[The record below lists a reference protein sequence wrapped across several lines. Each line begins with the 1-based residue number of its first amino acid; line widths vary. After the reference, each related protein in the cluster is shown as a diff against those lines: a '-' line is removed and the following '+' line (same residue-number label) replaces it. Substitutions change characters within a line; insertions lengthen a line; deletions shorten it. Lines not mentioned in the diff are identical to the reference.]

1 MLWPSPCHSWGIWGT
16 GRVSD
21 CPKLTLGQTHIPVSE
36 ILKSRKCSHQFLP
49 NSFVGKTWH
58 EAMQNSVE
66 PLSHLEWHHLTKEK
80 SMCLIS
86 WCCPRLLLRR
96 DTVYMPCYLS
106 IIRNTLNFK
115 RKLVPWVSDKGIWG
129 SRNSNLSIHLP
140 SSAVWAPN
148 HYVLLPETK
157 CL

>member
-1 MLWPSPCHSWGIWGT
+1 
-16 GRVSD
+16 
-21 CPKLTLGQTHIPVSE
+21 
-36 ILKSRKCSHQFLP
+36 
-49 NSFVGKTWH
+49 
-58 EAMQNSVE
+58 
-66 PLSHLEWHHLTKEK
+66 
-80 SMCLIS
+80 MCLIS

-115 RKLVPWVSDKGIWG
+115 RKLVPWVSDKGMWG

-148 HYVLLPETK
+148 HYVLFRETNDMGNVYNSSIQVFINYIPCTSHTDKIAIVTSTREENWCQKRLNAKGIWPEWSEAVF
-157 CL
+157 LF